1 MADNKSLSS
10 YLFTVEIDGIETARF
25 QKCEGLEA
33 ETYVYEIEE
42 GGLNTTTH
50 KFYGRTRYPNL
61 ILEKGISDN
70 DELFRWYRET
80 LLEDRKIERKNG
92 SVILKDSEN
101 REIKR
106 WNFFRAFPCRWI
118 GPRLET
124 NLGSEYAVERIEIA
138 HEGLEV
144 DNDLAEVRNG
154 IATPVGENFSD
165 LKVSSPWGYRESF
178 STSKGDTLPGHNG
191 MDFVAEKGTRV
202 NAVMDGIITYVDSK
216 GDGGYG
222 KVVVI
227 KHETGAQ
234 TLYGHLDRVLID
246 TRQFVQA
253 GEQIGTVGSTG
264 KSTGPHLH
272 LGYDGNNDGEFSRE
286 DIQDNPAS
294 ILYGGEW

>member
-1 MADNKSLSS
+1 MKKSTMVALGCGAGAVACIALAVHFRKRRQTGGAVACGVVGGCAAVVAAGAVVRSAGKKE
-10 YLFTVEIDGIETARF
+10 VPR
-25 QKCEGLEA
+25 LE
-33 ETYVYEIEE
+33 YR
-42 GGLNTTTH
+42 GGQ
-50 KFYGRTRYPNL
+50 
-61 ILEKGISDN
+61 
-70 DELFRWYRET
+70 
-80 LLEDRKIERKNG
+80 G
-92 SVILKDSEN
+92 S
-101 REIKR
+101 
-106 WNFFRAFPCRWI
+106 
-118 GPRLET
+118 RLET
-124 NLGSEYAVERIEIA
+124 NLGSEYAVEQIEIA

-154 IATPVGENFSD
+154 VATPVGENFSD

-202 NAVMDGIITYVDSK
+202 NAVMDGTITYVDSK